1 VTYVLIRKN
10 SGEDKWIENEMRIY
24 SAVGWMAALKEKFK
38 IVYTDDNYKIAK
50 FITSV
55 PGR

>member
-1 VTYVLIRKN
+1 VTYILVRKN
-10 SGEDKWIENEMRIY
+10 SEEDKWIENERKIF
-24 SAVGWMAALKEKFK
+24 SAVGWMAALKEKYN

-50 FITSV
+50 YITSV